1 MTAFLELLACPAAA
15 KAELPASARS
25 AARQQAIRQTP
36 A

>member
-15 KAELPASARS
+15 KAGLPASARYE
-25 AARQQAIRQTP
+25 ARLQAIRQTP